1 MGAAAVTAIHGVA
14 GLEAGLRALGGFVVL
29 FILFVIVPG
38 KLKKK

>member
-1 MGAAAVTAIHGVA
+1 MGLAII
-14 GLEAGLRALGGFVVL
+14 GFVSL